1 MDSNVPTLTEVS
13 VSVKLSQEPDTPV
26 NDAIPFMVDT
36 RKPNKLE
43 RVLPRQ
49 NSEDSEVIPDWIIRP
64 KANCLRFIFAKD
76 EGNEIYQ
83 DVECTYNPTSVL
95 TFHGIKYN
103 KLLAN
108 AKAKAHTECVFLS
121 EYDSDYGSGY
131 INKILKIL
139 DTTALDNSRITR
151 YKGMAKMYISVPFDK
166 DILADV
172 IMNDY
177 RLSNMMALC
186 EKTSTMGNRRLFS
199 VAISLTH
206 NLENEK
212 QTEHT
217 SGYQSDNTS
226 SYARVALAEKCI
238 HDDINSDAFSKNAA
252 LENRQSTE
260 IIAMISKLPNE
271 ESLTYV
277 AMSIKHAF
285 DLYEI
290 AYNDI
295 NYGNE
300 EYVADNE
307 GSFASKSS
315 IAEGIKQLRKELPE
329 LFVNNYTR
337 ECPILPIMVS
347 EEETRILRSQGFS
360 VILYPKEVSSKYS
373 RYYTAPDGYYVGLK
387 RNRLSNRNLFP
398 CLVTCYILDHMKREG
413 SETYKYY
420 NGVSTDDMLH
430 KHKLRPVPKAIAL
443 LYSNNHSDTS
453 YYRKKAVSFIS
464 ALEQATGSEIV
475 FGEHSVSISEYSNLP
490 LYPQVTRQEMWDKS
504 DTEIMNIIINC
515 SCYGYGSSVYRYF
528 EEMLKVSIHVVV
540 IRDGTFEPLIP
551 KHKGVYIWDAP
562 YMEHVVIFETFKTTY
577 GKTSCSY
584 EYLVKIS
591 RPNSGNRNANRKNV
605 EHHKFHSEDSM
616 IRSILL
622 QKYSKSQKPTLSV
635 GVDAKEQLIDNFGK
649 CREITMYDG
658 SKIQTF
664 TRPLTIAVTP
674 DPTCFF
680 DSHIRKMNKIKLE
693 MGVELTDLSK
703 RSTTKIIY
711 FPNDE
716 SLWYWM

>member
-1 MDSNVPTLTEVS
+1 MESTLTEVS
-13 VSVKLSQEPDTPV
+13 VSVKLLREPNTPV

-43 RVLPRQ
+43 RVLPRR
-49 NSEDSEVIPDWIIRP
+49 NYEDKDAIPDWIKRP
-64 KANCLRFIFAKD
+64 KANCLRFILAKD
-76 EGNEIYQ
+76 EEQGIYQ
-83 DVECTYNPTSVL
+83 DVECTYNSTSVL

-103 KLLAN
+103 KP
-108 AKAKAHTECVFLS
+108 HSDRSCPS
-121 EYDSDYGSGY
+121 EKKHINIEYPSYNYGYEY
-131 INKILKIL
+131 IDKILKIL
-139 DTTALDNSRITR
+139 DTAALDNSRITR
-151 YKGMAKMYISVPFDK
+151 YKGIAKMYISVPFDK

-172 IMNDY
+172 IMNDH

-186 EKTSTMGNRRLFS
+186 EKTSTLGNRRLFS
-199 VAISLTH
+199 VAISLSNYSDKH
-206 NLENEK
+206 
-212 QTEHT
+212 TEY
-217 SGYQSDNTS
+217 SSNDAS
-226 SYARVALAEKCI
+226 SYARVALAEKYV
-238 HDDINSDAFSKNAA
+238 HDNINSDA
-252 LENRQSTE
+252 LEFRPSTE

-271 ESLTYV
+271 ESLAYV

-295 NYGNE
+295 NYDNE

-315 IAEGIKQLRKELPE
+315 IAEGIKQLRRELPE

-360 VILYPKEVSSKYS
+360 VILYPKEDSRYS
-373 RYYTAPDGYYVGLK
+373 RYYTAPEGYYVGLK

-398 CLVTCYILDHMKREG
+398 CLVTCYLLDHMKREG

-420 NGVSTDDMLH
+420 SGVSADAFSDMH
-430 KHKLRPVPKAIAL
+430 KQKLRPVPKAIAL

-464 ALEQATGSEIV
+464 ALEQATGSKIV
-475 FGEHSVSISEYSNLP
+475 GKKHGAFLSEYDLP
-490 LYPQVTRQEMWDKS
+490 LCPQVTRQEMWDKS
-504 DTEIMNIIINC
+504 DNEIMNIIMDS
-515 SCYGYGSSVYRYF
+515 SCYGYGSSLYRYF
-528 EEMLKVSIHVVV
+528 EEMLKVSIHVVS

-551 KHKGVYIWDAP
+551 RHKGVYIWEAP

-584 EYLVKIS
+584 EYLVKVS
-591 RPNSGNRNANRKNV
+591 RPTSGNGNGNRRNV

-622 QKYSKSQKPTLSV
+622 QKYSESQKPQKAVFPS

-674 DPTCFF
+674 EPTCFF

-693 MGVELTDLSK
+693 MGVDLTDLSK

>member
-1 MDSNVPTLTEVS
+1 MPTLTEVS
-13 VSVKLSQEPDTPV
+13 VSVKLSHDPKTPV

-49 NSEDSEVIPDWIIRP
+49 DSEDGEAIPDWIIRP

-108 AKAKAHTECVFLS
+108 TKAHTRCVFLS
-121 EYDSDYGSGY
+121 EYDSNYGSGY

-186 EKTSTMGNRRLFS
+186 EKTSTLGNRRLFS
-199 VAISLTH
+199 VAISLSH

-212 QTEHT
+212 YTENLHA
-217 SGYQSDNTS
+217 SGYQSDNAS

-238 HDDINSDAFSKNAA
+238 NDDIT
-252 LENRQSTE
+252 TE

-285 DLYEI
+285 DMYET

-300 EYVADNE
+300 DYVADNE

-398 CLVTCYILDHMKREG
+398 CLVTCYLLDHMKREG

-443 LYSNNHSDTS
+443 LYSNNPSDTS
-453 YYRKKAVSFIS
+453 YHRKKALSFIS

-475 FGEHSVSISEYSNLP
+475 FGEHNVFSSEYSNLP

-577 GKTSCSY
+577 GNTSCSY
-584 EYLVKIS
+584 EYLVKVS
-591 RPNSGNRNANRKNV
+591 RPSSGNRNANRRNV
-605 EHHKFHSEDSM
+605 ENHKFHSEDSM

-622 QKYSKSQKPTLSV
+622 QKYSESQKPTSV
-635 GVDAKEQLIDNFGK
+635 VDAKEQLIDNFGK

-693 MGVELTDLSK
+693 MGVELTDLLK